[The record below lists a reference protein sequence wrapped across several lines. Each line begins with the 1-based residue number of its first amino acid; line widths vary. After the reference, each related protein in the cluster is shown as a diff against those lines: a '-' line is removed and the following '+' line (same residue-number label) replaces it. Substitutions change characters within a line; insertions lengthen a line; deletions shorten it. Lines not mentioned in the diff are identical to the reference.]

1 MQIMQPKDDCYT
13 AKISN
18 KPIIIVNICA
28 VIFDEYFTFHF
39 LLISCRIL
47 ILGKYKENSAQLELM
62 FGLVELIRYER
73 YGRAV

>member
-28 VIFDEYFTFHF
+28 VIFDEYFTFH
-39 LLISCRIL
+39 LL

-73 YGRAV
+73 YGWAV